1 MYTMNYP
8 VADLSEDMRD
18 RIKQLEQE
26 LDVVLIAYHKQ
37 AEGSVNNEQMAYID
51 DPNIN
56 MI

>member
-1 MYTMNYP
+1 MNYP
-8 VADLSEDMRD
+8 VADLTDEKKQ

-26 LDVVLIAYHKQ
+26 LGVILIAY
-37 AEGSVNNEQMAYID
+37 NEEMGDSMNSEVAAYID

>member
-1 MYTMNYP
+1 MNYP
-8 VADLSEDMRD
+8 VADLSEDMKQ

-26 LDVVLIAYHKQ
+26 LDVILIAYHKQ
-37 AEGSVNNEQMAYID
+37 TDASINNGQMAYID

>member
-1 MYTMNYP
+1 MNYYP
-8 VADLSEDMRD
+8 IADLTDEKKQ

-26 LDVVLIAYHKQ
+26 LDVILIAYNKE
-37 AEGSVNNEQMAYID
+37 EGDSGYNAVAAYID